1 MNLAELDEPNS
12 YHGAVQISACVG
24 WKSRSHHRPMLILAL
39 NYLEVAQILTGP
51 HREAPRGSSTCS
63 CHSAGLLQL
72 CIACRFTSSV
82 LPEIVL
88 LPKCHFRPS
97 SSPAAVPGPSHI
109 QNHTAARF
117 PATEPRVLQCQVSTT
132 TRQSWMILKCAC
144 HLTSSHCWHSERHP
158 RPPPPSRPEEA
169 VEFFCQCGSVG
180 SVAHCTF
187 WEALFTSGGFAA
199 ENCAQLWVPS
209 RDLEFGEFFDSPLL
223 RWGFPKGCVVVHN
236 R

>member
-88 LPKCHFRPS
+88 LPKGHFRPS

-109 QNHTAARF
+109 QNHAAARF

-169 VEFFCQCGSVG
+169 VEFFASAVQSVPWLIAPSGRRCSHRAASRRRIARNCGCRRGIWSLG
-180 SVAHCTF
+180 SSLIRH
-187 WEALFTSGGFAA
+187 S
-199 ENCAQLWVPS
+199 
-209 RDLEFGEFFDSPLL
+209 
-223 RWGFPKGCVVVHN
+223 
-236 R
+236 